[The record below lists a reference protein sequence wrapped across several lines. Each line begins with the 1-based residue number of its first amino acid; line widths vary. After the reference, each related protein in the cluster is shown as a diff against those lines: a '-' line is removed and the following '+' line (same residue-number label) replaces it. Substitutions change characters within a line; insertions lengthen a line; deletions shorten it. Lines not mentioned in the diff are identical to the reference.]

1 MKKIVYLLVIIFLF
15 SGCSSSKKASN
26 KKRNHSTNHLEQ
38 TVENKQP
45 YQSCAFKCKTSY
57 NSIPVT
63 ITVRSTYDSIF
74 WLSASSMGMEVVRAK
89 CLKDSVY
96 IINKLEK
103 EYMQY
108 SYSKLQVYLGMP
120 VDYNFIEQLFL
131 DTTLVKAYKTPL
143 FDATI
148 TKKIT
153 SIDNITVPQEVNLV
167 GTIKRQH
174 QNISLKMSSYKFNLS
189 NQYPFD
195 KPKGYKVRK

>member
-1 MKKIVYLLVIIFLF
+1 MKKIIYLLVIIFLLC
-15 SGCSSSKKASN
+15 SCSSSKQASK
-26 KKRNHSTNHLEQ
+26 KKRSSPTLLSEQ
-38 TVENKQP
+38 TTENKQP

-57 NSIPVT
+57 KSIPVT

-103 EYMQY
+103 VYMQY

-120 VDYNFIEQLFL
+120 IDYNFIEQLFL
-131 DTTLVKAYKTPL
+131 DTMLVKSYKTPL

-148 TKKIT
+148 TKKLT

-174 QNISLKMSSYKFNLS
+174 QNISLKLSSYKFNLS

-195 KPKGYKVRK
+195 KPKGYKVKK